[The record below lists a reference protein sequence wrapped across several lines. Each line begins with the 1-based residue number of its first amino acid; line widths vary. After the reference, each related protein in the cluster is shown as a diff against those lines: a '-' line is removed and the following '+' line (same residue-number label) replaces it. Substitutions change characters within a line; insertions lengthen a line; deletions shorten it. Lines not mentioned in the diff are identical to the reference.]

1 MTLQRRFPVATV
13 STTLRRR
20 PAPGATLIEVTIALG
35 LLGSLLISAAGL
47 VTFGN
52 RQIRAGSLRSQAL
65 TIARSVMEEMATWSL
80 HQTYDRLGCSADQ
93 LQCSVGPGHPAA
105 EPWQALAESR
115 VSGATVEVLVA
126 ALDGM
131 PLADSRAL
139 RFTFSV
145 AWLEGPR
152 SRTLRLL
159 SLRV

>member
-1 MTLQRRFPVATV
+1 MTPRRRFPVATV

-20 PAPGATLIEVTIALG
+20 PARGATLIEVTIALG

-52 RQIRAGSLRSQAL
+52 RQIRAGSSRSQAL
-65 TIARSVMEEMATWSL
+65 TIARTVMEEMAAWSFR
-80 HQTYDRLGCSADQ
+80 QSYDRLGCSAEEP
-93 LQCSVGPGHPAA
+93 QCSVGPGQPAV
-105 EPWQALAESR
+105 ESWQALAKSR
-115 VSGATVEVLVA
+115 VPGATVEVLVA

-139 RFTFSV
+139 RVTVSV

-152 SRTLRLL
+152 SRTLRLM